1 MAEEYAAKMSRKT
14 EAELRDYVDNRYQY
28 REDAVLAALEELA
41 RRGTPE
47 PTAAAI
53 TEELQLSRVETE
65 QREAAAREAEADRE
79 QARRVARG
87 DVMPG
92 QEQEMGPA
100 LYSPGTIA
108 LFSMLPMSM
117 MIGGGILLGLNFF
130 RLRRIK
136 ALLLLL
142 AFMLVYILV
151 FSNIVAWVVMQAG
164 LPPLLG
170 FVLFNVPAM
179 LVYIRWFWPRYITP
193 GNYRS
198 RSIFLPMIVSF
209 LLAWALQYYAVP
221 YLIKHQSELI
231 KQQPPEVQQQ
241 MKQLE
246 EAMKQ

>member
-14 EAELRDYVDNRYQY
+14 DAELRDYVDNRYQY
-28 REDAVLAALEELA
+28 REEAVLAALEELA
-41 RRGTPE
+41 RRGIPE

-53 TEELQLSRVETE
+53 TEELQISQQETNR
-65 QREAAAREAEADRE
+65 REAAAREAEVERE

-87 DVMPG
+87 DVMP
-92 QEQEMGPA
+92 EEEKETGPA

-117 MIGGGILLGLNFF
+117 MIGGGILLGLNLF
-130 RLRRIK
+130 RLRRIR

-142 AFMLVYILV
+142 AFMVVYLLV

-170 FVLFNVPAM
+170 FLLFNLPAM

-193 GNYRS
+193 GHYRS
-198 RSIFLPMIVSF
+198 RSIFLPMILSF
-209 LLAWALQYYAVP
+209 LIAWALQYYAVP
-221 YLIKHQSELI
+221 YLLKHQSEI
-231 KQQPPEVQQQ
+231 MKQQPPEVQQQ

-246 EAMKQ
+246 DAMKN